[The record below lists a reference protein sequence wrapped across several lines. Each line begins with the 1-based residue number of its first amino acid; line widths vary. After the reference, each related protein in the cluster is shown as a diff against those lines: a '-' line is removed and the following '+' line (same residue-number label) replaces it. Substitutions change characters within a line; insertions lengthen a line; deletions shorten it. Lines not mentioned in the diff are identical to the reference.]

1 MKSCPICGARAFDD
15 AAVCY
20 GCLHRFADEE
30 APVEDG
36 MPAAIE
42 ASCPVERNACDSPAF
57 LIRLRAMLSED
68 GECQWVCEV
77 ETEGMTAS
85 AAA

>member
-1 MKSCPICGARAFDD
+1 MKTCPICGARAFDD

-30 APVEDG
+30 VPYLAGERTDGLPV
-36 MPAAIE
+36 
-42 ASCPVERNACDSPAF
+42 F
-57 LIRLRAMLSED
+57 LIRLKAMPSGK
-68 GECQWVCEV
+68 GEYRWICEV
-77 ETEGMTAS
+77 ETEDMTAS

>member
-36 MPAAIE
+36 MPAAME
-42 ASCPVERNACDSPAF
+42 ASCPAF